1 MEYNFNKMESTF
13 EVDSISNLKI
23 MKLRGNN
30 MNSKKQILLLAAVL
44 VVGII
49 IGATIIYFLTSGGS
63 SKSSGAAFVSAEA
76 EKQLY
81 SCGMHPDVISDEPG
95 NCPICGM
102 KLTPIKG
109 SGTGNSGSA
118 KKEKGKIL
126 YWRAPMDATYISDKP
141 GKSPM
146 GMDLIPVYEDEEGG
160 GTGSILIDPVTMQ
173 NMGIKTTTVQRRDIH
188 KKIRAVGTVTYNE
201 EKLYTVNSKISGW
214 IEKLSVNYTGQFV
227 KRGEPLLEI
236 YSPDLVSAQEEYL
249 LALKNKELAKE
260 SSFEEIKNGAQTL
273 LASTR
278 KRLENWDISASAI
291 DEIERRGTVSKT
303 MTLTAPANGVVIHKN
318 AVEGVHV
325 KAGANLYQI
334 ADLTSVWV
342 EASVY
347 EYEIPWVK
355 VGQAVEMEL
364 SYLPGKK
371 YKGRVNYIYPY
382 LNNKA
387 RDVKLRLEF
396 SNPGLELKPDMY
408 ANITLQTDTEYDVLV
423 IPNESVIRSG
433 VRNIVFVTR
442 EEGKF
447 EPREIKLGAEA
458 EDGLIKVASGL
469 LEAERIVTSGQ
480 FLLDSE
486 SNAQEAIKKMLEA
499 KKKMTGGAGDEM
511 SGKQGDQEKGS
522 QGEME
527 SMKHEG
533 HEHEMPAEKMEH
545 QHTDT
550 DHVHSAG
557 ALYTCPMHP
566 EFTSDDPNQRCP
578 ECEMKLVKKKD
589 LEKGTDLYTCPM
601 HPEFVTDDP
610 DGRCSIC
617 EMNLVKKEKR

>member
-1 MEYNFNKMESTF
+1 
-13 EVDSISNLKI
+13 
-23 MKLRGNN
+23 
-30 MNSKKQILLLAAVL
+30 MNSKKQILLLGAVL

-49 IGATIIYFLTSGGS
+49 IGATIIYFLTSGDS
-63 SKSSGAAFVSAEA
+63 SKNSGAAIASAEG

-81 SCGMHPDVISDEPG
+81 SCGMHPDVIQEEPG

-109 SGTGNSGSA
+109 SGSTGSAKA

-126 YWRAPMDATYISDKP
+126 YWRAPMDPTYISDKP

-146 GMDLIPVYEDEEGG
+146 GMDLIPVYEGEEGG
-160 GTGSILIDPVTMQ
+160 GTGSILIDPVTVQ

-188 KKIRAVGTVTYNE
+188 KNIRAVGTVTYNE

-214 IEKLSVNYTGQFV
+214 IEKLYVNYTGQFV
-227 KRGEPLLEI
+227 KKGEPLLEI
-236 YSPDLVSAQEEYL
+236 YSPELVSAQEEYL

-278 KRLENWDISASAI
+278 KRLENWDISARAI
-291 DEIERRGTVSKT
+291 DEIEHRGKVSKT

-325 KAGANLYQI
+325 KAGSNLYQI
-334 ADLTSVWV
+334 ADLSSVWV

-355 VGQAVEMEL
+355 VGQPAEMEL

-371 YKGRVNYIYPY
+371 FQGKVTYIYPY
-382 LNNKA
+382 LNQKA
-387 RDVKLRLEF
+387 RDVKVRLEF
-396 SNPGLELKPDMY
+396 PNPGLELKPDMY
-408 ANITLQTDTEYDVLV
+408 ANVSLETDTEYDVLV
-423 IPNESVIRSG
+423 IPNEAVIRSG

-447 EPREIKLGAEA
+447 EPREITLGAEA
-458 EDGLIKVASGL
+458 EDGFIKIASGL
-469 LEAERIVTSGQ
+469 LAGERVVTSGQ

-499 KKKMTGGAGDEM
+499 KKQMGEPKNDNER
-511 SGKQGDQEKGS
+511 QEKTK
-522 QGEME
+522 Q
-527 SMKHEG
+527 MKHEG
-533 HEHEMPAEKMEH
+533 QDHQAHEQHETETVEHESHEHLDHEKHKTEQNMEH
-545 QHTDT
+545 DMQQHEKIE
-550 DHVHSAG
+550 HEEHSHSDMV
-557 ALYTCPMHP
+557 LYTCPMHP
-566 EFTSDDPNQRCP
+566 EFVTDNPDQRCP
-578 ECEMKLVKKKD
+578 VCEMKLDKKKD
-589 LEKGTDLYTCPM
+589 LKEDTQLYTCPM

-617 EMNLVKKEKR
+617 EMKLVKKNR